1 MIFPIEKI
9 WERFDNKYKAI
20 NVAALE
26 SRKMK
31 EEQVKGL
38 VDPNV
43 NLILEVLKKL
53 LGGKGRGKE

>member
-1 MIFPIEKI
+1 MIFPIERI
-9 WERFDNKYKAI
+9 WERYDNKYKAI

-26 SRKMK
+26 ARKMK

-38 VDPNV
+38 VDANT

-53 LGGKGRGKE
+53 LISKGRSKE

>member
-1 MIFPIEKI
+1 MIFPIERI
-9 WERFDNKYKAI
+9 WERYDNKYKAI

-26 SRKMK
+26 ARKMK

-38 VDPNV
+38 VDANT

-53 LGGKGRGKE
+53 LIGKGRSKE

>member
-1 MIFPIEKI
+1 MIFPIERI
-9 WERFDNKYKAI
+9 WERYDNKYKAI

-38 VDPNV
+38 VDSNV

-53 LGGKGRGKE
+53 LISKGRGKE

>member
-9 WERFDNKYKAI
+9 WDRYDNKYKAI

-26 SRKMK
+26 ARKMK

-38 VDPNV
+38 IDPNV

-53 LGGKGRGKE
+53 LMGKGRSKE

>member
-20 NVAALE
+20 NIAALE
-26 SRKMK
+26 SRRMK
-31 EEQVKGL
+31 EEQTKGL
-38 VDPNV
+38 LDPNT

-53 LGGKGRGKE
+53 LLTKTRDKE

>member
-9 WERFDNKYKAI
+9 WERYDNKYKAI

-26 SRKMK
+26 ARKMK

-38 VDPNV
+38 VDANV

-53 LGGKGRGKE
+53 LIGKGRSKE